1 MKTGRLILHYPSDVV
16 NEPILYHLVKDFDLV
31 PNIIKAS
38 VNPDQEGFIALELQ
52 GEEAGY
58 DAALDYLRSRRIA
71 ISPFSEGVL
80 WDAARCTHC
89 GACTGVCKTGALTL
103 NRPEMTVL
111 FQSEKCVACTMC
123 ITACPV
129 GAVRLDF

>member
-1 MKTGRLILHYPSDVV
+1 MKTSRLILHYPSDVV
-16 NEPILYHLVKDFDLV
+16 NEPILYRLVKDYDLV

-38 VNPDQEGFIALELQ
+38 VNPDQEGYIALELQ
-52 GEEAGY
+52 GDEDRYE
-58 DAALDYLRSRRIA
+58 AALDFLRGRNIA
-71 ISPFSEGVL
+71 ISPFSEGVF
-80 WDAARCTHC
+80 WDSTRCTHC

-103 NRPEMTVL
+103 SRPDMTIL
-111 FQSEKCVACTMC
+111 FQSEKCVACTLC